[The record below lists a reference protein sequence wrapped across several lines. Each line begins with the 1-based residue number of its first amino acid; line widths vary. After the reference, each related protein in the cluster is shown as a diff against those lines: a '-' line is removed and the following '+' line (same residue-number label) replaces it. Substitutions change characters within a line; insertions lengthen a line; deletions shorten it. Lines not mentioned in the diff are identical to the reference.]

1 MNYTLKQHQSEASE
15 ICDDR
20 NVMLMHACGT
30 GKTLTSLDV
39 IKKYLP
45 KADKPVLVVCNKK
58 LINNAWLADAKE
70 FTPDIDIVALWAKS
84 TAERKK
90 ILYGDHQVYV
100 TNYDTLRNNFDMIQD
115 RKFGLMVVDES
126 AKLKNHSSKI
136 SQCILALSGF
146 TYRNS
151 FKTKNIIPR
160 RYPLSGI
167 PAPNSPD
174 EYWAQIQMVTGPG
187 GSIFSDNF
195 YTFRKRY
202 FNYYMATPVNKVWYF
217 CKDMFAEFCEKLA
230 EAVHITRKSALGLKP
245 QTHRI
250 HEVELSTAE
259 RQAYDTMKKD
269 LVLAIDNK
277 EILASTA
284 LVELMKLRQLA
295 SGFCY
300 SEDGTT
306 HRIGTSKLEAM
317 KELIA
322 ADGDDQSVIWINF
335 KEEARILSS
344 IPESKVVES
353 SKDDHLIDEFKAGK
367 FQHIILNPQSAGHGL
382 TMTNAHHA
390 RYNSESYSFELALQ
404 SRERIDRIGQTL
416 PCFYDYLHGQNT
428 IDSVVH
434 AAVDKKEQM
443 VNKFMDYIE
452 AIQNGTTRTPDG
464 CDTLFSESFNQVLK
478 RDAMKHLRK

>member
-1 MNYTLKQHQSEASE
+1 LTYTLKQHQSEASE

-39 IKKYLP
+39 IKKHLP
-45 KADKPVLVVCNKK
+45 TATKPILVVCNKK

-70 FTPDIDIVALWAKS
+70 FTPDIDIVALWAKT

-115 RKFGLMVVDES
+115 RKFGMMVVDES
-126 AKLKNHSSKI
+126 AKLKNHKSKI

-187 GSIFSDNF
+187 SSIFNDQF
-195 YTFRKRY
+195 YGFRKRY
-202 FNYYMATPVNKVWYF
+202 FDYYMVTPVQKVWYF
-217 CKDMFAEFCEKLA
+217 RKEMFPEFCEKLA
-230 EAVHITRKSALGLKP
+230 QAVHITRKSALNLKP
-245 QTHRI
+245 QTHRV
-250 HEVELSTAE
+250 HEVELSTTE
-259 RQAYDTMKKD
+259 RQAYDTMKRD

-300 SEDGTT
+300 ADDGST
-306 HRIGTSKLEAM
+306 HQVGTSKLEYM
-317 KELIA
+317 KELIK
-322 ADGDDQSVIWINF
+322 ADGDEQSVIWINF
-335 KEEARILSS
+335 KEEARVMSQ
-344 IPESKVVES
+344 IPNSEVVADSKS
-353 SKDDHLIDEFKAGK
+353 DHLIDEFKAGK
-367 FQHIILNPQSAGHGL
+367 IQHLILNPMSCGHGL
-382 TMTNAHHA
+382 TMVNCHHA

-404 SRERIDRIGQTL
+404 SRERIDRIGQTKA
-416 PCFYDYLHGQNT
+416 CFYDYLHGQNT

-434 AAVDKKEQM
+434 KAVGVKEAM
-443 VNKFMDYIE
+443 VEKFMDYIE
-452 AIQNGTTRTPDG
+452 SIQNGTTGSPDG
-464 CDTLFSESFNQVLK
+464 CDKLFSESFNQILK
-478 RDAMKHLRK
+478 RDSINHLRE